1 MGHVSIASTQYY
13 LHFVEPLA
21 EAASKRFAQHYG
33 DLLISNTQE
42 DSP

>member
-1 MGHVSIASTQYY
+1 LGTDDEHLLVVLLARIADE
-13 LHFVEPLA
+13 LV
-21 EAASKRFAQHYG
+21 AQHYG